1 MEHFDAVG
9 RWRDHDNGSDIDAS
23 GTFPDGTT
31 FNGTAGL
38 KKILLDQKDQFVKTI
53 AEKLLMYALGRNL
66 QYYDQ
71 PWVRQIVRESAANNY
86 TFPSLVAGVVRS
98 APFEFRS
105 KN

>member
-1 MEHFDAVG
+1 
-9 RWRDHDNGSDIDAS
+9 
-23 GTFPDGTT
+23 
-31 FNGTAGL
+31 
-38 KKILLDQKDQFVKTI
+38 
-53 AEKLLMYALGRNL
+53 MYALGRNL

-98 APFEFRS
+98 VPFEFRS